1 MHRRQWLLTAA
12 GAALALSGCNGG
24 GMVTTESGLQ
34 YEVIEAGDGP
44 KPTLSDVITVHY
56 KGSLDDGT
64 VFDSSYDRG
73 EPMTFPLGA
82 VIPGWKEGLQLMPVG
97 SKYNFVIPSELGYGA
112 RGAGGGQIPPNATLH
127 FEVELIEIR

>member
-1 MHRRQWLLTAA
+1 
-12 GAALALSGCNGG
+12 
-24 GMVTTESGLQ
+24 MVTTESGLQ
-34 YEVIEAGDGP
+34 YEVIEAGDGA

-97 SKYNFVIPSELGYGA
+97 SKYNFLIPSELGYGA

-127 FEVELIEIR
+127 FEVELIGIK